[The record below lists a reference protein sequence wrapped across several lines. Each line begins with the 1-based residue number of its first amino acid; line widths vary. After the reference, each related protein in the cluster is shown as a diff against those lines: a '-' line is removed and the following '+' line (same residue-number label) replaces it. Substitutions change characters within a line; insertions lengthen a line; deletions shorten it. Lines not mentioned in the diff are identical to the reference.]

1 MPTRMTKYENEDT
14 EDVEKEVLQVER
26 DIDVD
31 DEFVDSV
38 EQFTQALD
46 WDLDE
51 QLNALGSVESS
62 KSWPSCLADLKS

>member
-62 KSWPSCLADLKS
+62 KLE